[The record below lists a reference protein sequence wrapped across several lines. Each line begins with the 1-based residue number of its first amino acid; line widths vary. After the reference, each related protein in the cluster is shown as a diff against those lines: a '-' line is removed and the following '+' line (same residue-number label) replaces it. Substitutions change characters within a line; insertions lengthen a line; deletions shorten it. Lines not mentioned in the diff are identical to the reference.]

1 MIAREA
7 KRRVISLDPNVRP
20 SLIKDRDGF
29 IARIRRMA
37 GNADI
42 VKMSDEDAQWMAP
55 GIEVETTAR
64 SFLDQG
70 AKVVIITRGSK
81 GATGFTA
88 TAAVDTA
95 PIAVKVADTVGAGDT
110 FTAGVLTA
118 LYRLGRLTKPALA
131 ALAESDLDRA
141 LAFASRAAAIT
152 VSRPG
157 ADPPWAHEM

>member
-37 GNADI
+37 ANADI

-64 SFLDQG
+64 EFLAGG
-70 AKVVIITRGSK
+70 AKVVIITRGGR
-81 GATGFTA
+81 GATGFTPSA
-88 TAAVDTA
+88 TVDTA

-131 ALAESDLDRA
+131 SLSESDLDRA